1 MSKPHVKTLL
11 AFEKAAIYGIGT
23 GFLFIICSFLVS
35 GYMMSYVLSTG
46 IGIVIASIFALI
58 IGISFSLMEEYS
70 VNSKGNTN
78 PDKYFY

>member
-1 MSKPHVKTLL
+1 MSKAHVKALM

-23 GFLFIICSFLVS
+23 GFAIILVSFFVS

-46 IGIVIASIFALI
+46 IGVVIASIFALI

-70 VNSKGNTN
+70 INSKGNTTN
-78 PDKYFY
+78 NKFLN